1 MGSSSNL
8 RALIIVLLIGFSS
21 VIQCTSTL
29 LDINAMLLVNASQ
42 GSSRKMPENLFGV
55 AFEEI
60 NHAGAGGLWGELVNN
75 RGFESGGLHSPSYIN
90 PWSVI
95 GNYSVVRLVTDLSS
109 CFKRNPVALRMEV
122 LCDSEGVNACPDGGV
137 GVYNPGYW
145 GMNIKQGKI
154 YKLVLYIRS
163 VDSINVT
170 VSLTDSTGVQTLAT
184 ANIIDTDVSN
194 WKKIE
199 IALEAIAT
207 NHNSRLQLTTSRK
220 GVVWFDQV
228 SLMPTDTFMGHGY
241 RNDLFKLVA
250 DLKPG
255 FLRFPGG
262 SFVEGKSLINAY
274 WWKSTVGPWEERP
287 GHLGDIWSYW
297 TDDGLGYFEF
307 LQLAEDLGASPI
319 WVVNSGF
326 SQEDAVSPPNIGF
339 LVQDVL
345 DGIEFA
351 RGDPSSTW
359 GSVRAD
365 MGHTQPF
372 DLKHI
377 AIGNQDCWHG
387 NYRANYLKFYAA
399 IKKAY
404 PDIKVIS
411 NCDGSNS
418 QLDHPAE
425 LYDYHAYADANSM
438 FSMGH
443 KFDRTSRNGP
453 KAFVS
458 EYAVSYN
465 NAPRGNLLIALAEAG
480 FLIGIEKNSDVVD
493 MASKAPL
500 LLNANT
506 NGFTPDAIVFDSY
519 RTYGTPSYWMQ
530 HFFSKSNGATLLNST
545 LKTNSSNSLIASSI
559 WIYNQVDNTNYL
571 RVKVVNY
578 GSNKVNLKIAFEGLD
593 PQLIDYSKSS
603 KTVLSSTNVN
613 DENSFQNPTKVYP
626 VKSPLKKSKNGIN
639 VILSPNSLSCLDL
652 LIMSKSIVQINAI
665 NDRPYTS
672 VI

>member
-1 MGSSSNL
+1 MGSSSDL
-8 RALIIVLLIGFSS
+8 QALIIVLLIGFCYF
-21 VIQCTSTL
+21 IQCASTL
-29 LDINAMLLVNASQ
+29 LDTNAMLLVNASQ
-42 GSSRKMPENLFGV
+42 GSTRKMPENLFGV

-75 RGFESGGLHSPSYIN
+75 RGFESGGLHSPSSII

-137 GVYNPGYW
+137 GLYNPGYW
-145 GMNIKQGKI
+145 GMNIEQGKT
-154 YKLVLYIRS
+154 YQLVLYIRS

-170 VSLTDSTGVQTLAT
+170 VSLTDSTGMQTLAT
-184 ANIIDTDVSN
+184 ANIIDSDVSN

-199 IALEAIAT
+199 IVLEAIAT

-220 GVVWFDQV
+220 GVIWLDQV
-228 SLMPTDTFMGHGY
+228 SLMPMDTYMGHGY

-262 SFVEGKSLINAY
+262 SFVEGKTLINAY
-274 WWKSTVGPWEERP
+274 WWKSTMGPWEERP

-326 SQEDAVSPPNIGF
+326 SQLEEVSPSNIGS

-372 DLKHI
+372 DLKYI

-387 NYRANYLKFYAA
+387 NYR
-399 IKKAY
+399 
-404 PDIKVIS
+404 
-411 NCDGSNS
+411 
-418 QLDHPAE
+418 
-425 LYDYHAYADANSM
+425 
-438 FSMGH
+438 
-443 KFDRTSRNGP
+443 
-453 KAFVS
+453 
-458 EYAVSYN
+458 
-465 NAPRGNLLIALAEAG
+465 
-480 FLIGIEKNSDVVD
+480 EKDVV
-493 MASKAPL
+493 AL
-500 LLNANT
+500 LKR
-506 NGFTPDAIVFDSY
+506 I
-519 RTYGTPSYWMQ
+519 RK
-530 HFFSKSNGATLLNST
+530 FS
-545 LKTNSSNSLIASSI
+545 
-559 WIYNQVDNTNYL
+559 V
-571 RVKVVNY
+571 
-578 GSNKVNLKIAFEGLD
+578 
-593 PQLIDYSKSS
+593 
-603 KTVLSSTNVN
+603 
-613 DENSFQNPTKVYP
+613 FQNIGARVAIHIFNRIRFAIAKGVKPT
-626 VKSPLKKSKNGIN
+626 
-639 VILSPNSLSCLDL
+639 
-652 LIMSKSIVQINAI
+652 
-665 NDRPYTS
+665 
-672 VI
+672 